1 MGQLPP
7 ADQQAGPDTRYGDMD
22 QANYN
27 TFRERPASDPVRGQ
41 WPIRECILPSEHN
54 DNFPSS
60 FDHIDIDVNKNEND
74 QIKNNPWPRGRLRL
88 IK

>member
-7 ADQQAGPDTRYGDMD
+7 ADQQAGPDTVDMEIW
-22 QANYN
+22 
-27 TFRERPASDPVRGQ
+27 TKPIMTHSERPASDPVRGQ

-60 FDHIDIDVNKNEND
+60 FDHIDIDVK
-74 QIKNNPWPRGRLRL
+74 
-88 IK
+88 